1 MSVKLLQVDDSR
13 WVDFISKHPEANIFH
28 HPAWINMLADCYGY
42 VPFLLA
48 VIDEDNQ
55 ITAGLPYM
63 EISSWN
69 KGRKAVAL
77 PFSDFVQPLG
87 KDESSILM
95 LIKELQSIKQE
106 NKWLKA
112 DIHWSLSEQMGIFAG
127 SSFVRYLTP
136 LNKNAELVFKNFKK
150 TQVQQCIRQADKA
163 GVQIK
168 WGKEWDDFLVF
179 YRFHLQTRKQ
189 FGVPVQPLSFFRLL
203 WEKLLSQGLGFVLI
217 AYKNTEPLA
226 GAVFLHWNEVLT
238 YKYSASDPNYWG
250 LRPNNLILWH
260 AIRWGCENGYK
271 IFDWGK
277 TDPDNKGLCQFK
289 RGWGSEEQVLHYS
302 MLADNQPS
310 HSESRLCRSILSR
323 VIKSSPAWV
332 CRAIG
337 ELFYKYAA

>member
-112 DIHWSLSEQMGIFAG
+112 DIHWSLLQHECVYHYKTVIRHLIYLKPEAEYVLQNCRDSV
-127 SSFVRYLTP
+127 VRMIR
-136 LNKNAELVFKNFKK
+136 KAE
-150 TQVQQCIRQADKA
+150 
-163 GVQIK
+163 
-168 WGKEWDDFLVF
+168 KEGLSVHQGRSWNDVRTYYDL
-179 YRFHLQTRKQ
+179 HLQTRKRL
-189 FGVPVQPLSFFRLL
+189 GTPVQPLRFFKSL
-203 WEKLLSQGLGFVLI
+203 WEHLISKDLGFCMLC
-217 AYKNTEPLA
+217 YKNSELVA
-226 GAVFLHWNEVLT
+226 GATFLHWNKVFT
-238 YKYSASDPNYWG
+238 YKCGASDPAFWHF
-250 LRPNNLILWH
+250 RPNNLLFWH
-260 AIRWGCENGYK
+260 AIRWGCENNFK

-289 RGWGSEEQVLHYS
+289 RGWGSEEQVLHYA

-310 HSESRLCRSILSR
+310 HSESRLGRSILSR